1 MGRTKIENQIT
12 NFLEDLEVTKGRT
25 SRTIRNYDFYLRRFA
40 SWLKEQKVNSPDKL
54 NLELIRKYRLWLN
67 RLRDNKKEILQ
78 KSTQNYHLI
87 AIRSFL
93 KYLAK
98 HDIESLVP
106 EKVELARLPERQVAF
121 LEGSDLDSILEAP
134 LKTDTK
140 KVIKFRDKAILE
152 LFFSTGMRVSELAGL
167 QRDINL
173 KKDEL
178 SIRGKGGKIRVVFIS
193 KQARYWI
200 TEYLKLRKDKNP
212 FLFIGHD
219 KAAEARD
226 KEVIEAK
233 DYIGLTPRSIERTVQ
248 KYAKIIG
255 INKKVTPHT
264 LRHSFATDLLMNGA
278 DIRSVQSMLGHSSIN
293 TTQIYTH
300 ITDQQLRDVH
310 SAFHGTRRD
319 SKPKKNT
326 KKKKR

>member
-1 MGRTKIENQIT
+1 MPRTKLETQIT
-12 NFLEDLEVTKGRT
+12 NFLEDLELAKGRT
-25 SRTIRNYDFYLRRFA
+25 TRTVRNYDFYLRRF
-40 SWLKEQKVNSPDKL
+40 SGWLHEQKIHSPEKIT
-54 NLELIRKYRLWLN
+54 LETIRQFRLWLN
-67 RLRDNKKEILQ
+67 RLKDSKKDNLE

-98 HDIESLVP
+98 QDIASLAP
-106 EKVELARLPERQVAF
+106 EKVELSRLPERQVDF
-121 LEGSDLDSILEAP
+121 LEGSDLDNILEAP
-134 LKTDTK
+134 LKSN
-140 KVIKFRDKAILE
+140 VSPLIRLRDKAMLE

-167 QRDINL
+167 TRGVNL
-173 KKDEL
+173 KKEEL
-178 SIRGKGGKIRVVFIS
+178 SIRGKGGKIRVIFLS

-200 TEYLKLRKDKNP
+200 GEYLKLRRDKNP
-212 FLFIGHD
+212 FLFKGHD
-219 KAAEARD
+219 KAAESRD
-226 KEVIEAK
+226 HSVVDAK
-233 DYIGLTPRSIERTVQ
+233 DYIGLTSRSIERTVQ

-300 ITDQQLRDVH
+300 ITDRQLRDVH
-310 SAFHGTRRD
+310 TAFHGNRRRR
-319 SKPKKNT
+319 SK
-326 KKKKR
+326 